1 MDDQFIAVNGDSVA
15 APAVRRR
22 RPAVT
27 PERTEK
33 GPAETG
39 AEGMKPTAQAGER
52 SPAPVISLSFEVK
65 ITVDDLAR
73 LSADQITALFAAV
86 GTVAAVKGKQ

>member
-1 MDDQFIAVNGDSVA
+1 MLLGSQARQDQA
-15 APAVRRR
+15 
-22 RPAVT
+22 

-33 GPAETG
+33 PTETEAES
-39 AEGMKPTAQAGER
+39 AKPTAQAGDR

-86 GTVAAVKGKQ
+86 GTVAAVKGGQ